1 MGARNRTESRRL
13 PDLQPPAETAV
24 IPSGKHPTMRTTTTT
39 RMFGL
44 AAGLML
50 SGCSMFQFHGT
61 ITTTKTVD
69 GQTTTTTQEFDD
81 WEEMKVAM
89 DAAAKELRGTTK
101 ELLTKLVEAPPP
113 GEVHLADLAP
123 TLADYE
129 GNSNLDFVGN
139 ARASGDVGFT
149 YVQIGVPTYDA
160 FFKSAAEFH
169 GFVYQTRESI
179 KQLRVTAKAALGRDY
194 DEKMSLGDAVHA
206 AVSVGGEAGLAV
218 EGQLTE
224 TRELAMALAG
234 TAPNFAEKT
243 QGLVSSGQQL
253 IAGAPSSITNP
264 KTVLHLDLIV
274 KGLGQS
280 VRVVEDSGKLLV
292 ELARDLATL
301 NR

>member
-1 MGARNRTESRRL
+1 MGARDRTRL
-13 PDLQPPAETAV
+13 PDLQPLYRALVLPIGRDE
-24 IPSGKHPTMRTTTTT
+24 PMQMTTQLC
-39 RMFGL
+39 GL
-44 AAGLML
+44 AAAVLL

-61 ITTTKTVD
+61 VTTTKTVD
-69 GQTTTTTQEFDD
+69 GQTTTTTEEFDD

-89 DAAAKELRGTTK
+89 DAAGKELRGTTK

-113 GEVHLADLAP
+113 GEVHLADLSP

-129 GNSNLDFVGN
+129 GNDNLDFVGH
-139 ARASGDVGFT
+139 ARTSGEGGFT
-149 YVQIGVPTYDA
+149 YVQIGVPTYDT

-179 KQLRVTAKAALGRDY
+179 KHLRASAKSALGRKY
-194 DEKMSLGDAVHA
+194 TAKMTLGEAVDA
-206 AVSVGGEAGLAV
+206 AVAEGGEAGLAV

-234 TAPNFAEKT
+234 SAGGFADKT

-280 VRVVEDSGKLLV
+280 VRVVEDSGELLI
-292 ELARDLATL
+292 ELAQDLATI
-301 NR
+301 RR

>member
-1 MGARNRTESRRL
+1 
-13 PDLQPPAETAV
+13 
-24 IPSGKHPTMRTTTTT
+24 MRKTTT
-39 RMFGL
+39 L
-44 AAGLML
+44 AALAASLLLG
-50 SGCSMFQFHGT
+50 GCSMFQFHGT
-61 ITTTKTVD
+61 VTTTKTVD
-69 GQTTTTTQEFDD
+69 GKTTTTTQEFDN

-89 DAAAKELRGTTK
+89 DAAGKELRGTTK
-101 ELLTKLVEAPPP
+101 ELLTKLTEAPPP
-113 GEVHLADLAP
+113 GEVHLADLSP
-123 TLADYE
+123 QLADYE
-129 GNSNLDFVGN
+129 GNANLDFIGN
-139 ARASGDVGFT
+139 ARDSGDAGFT

-160 FFKSAAEFH
+160 FFKSTAEFH

-179 KQLRVTAKAALGRDY
+179 KQLRHSAKTALGRDY
-194 DEKMSLGDAVHA
+194 DEKMSLGEAVHA

-224 TRELAMALAG
+224 TRELAVALAG
-234 TAPNFAEKT
+234 SAPNFAQKT

>member
-1 MGARNRTESRRL
+1 
-13 PDLQPPAETAV
+13 
-24 IPSGKHPTMRTTTTT
+24 MRTTTS
-39 RMFGL
+39 MLGI
-44 AAGLML
+44 AAALLL
-50 SGCSMFQFHGT
+50 SGCSMFKFHGT
-61 ITTTKTVD
+61 VTTTKTVD
-69 GQTTTTTQEFDD
+69 GQTTTTTEEFDD

-89 DAAAKELRGTTK
+89 DKAGKELRGTTK

-139 ARASGDVGFT
+139 ARESGEGGFT

-160 FFKSAAEFH
+160 FFKATAEFH

-179 KQLRVTAKAALGRDY
+179 KHLRLSAKAALGRDY
-194 DEKMSLGDAVHA
+194 SAKMSLGEAVNA
-206 AVSVGGEAGLAV
+206 AVAQGGEAGLAV
-218 EGQLTE
+218 EGQLAE
-224 TRELAMALAG
+224 TRELAVALAG
-234 TAPNFAEKT
+234 TAPGFVQKT

-253 IAGAPSSITNP
+253 IAGAPASITNP

-280 VRVVEDSGKLLV
+280 VKVVEDSGGLLI
-292 ELARDLATL
+292 ELGRDLATL

>member
-1 MGARNRTESRRL
+1 
-13 PDLQPPAETAV
+13 
-24 IPSGKHPTMRTTTTT
+24 MRTTTP
-39 RMFGL
+39 FIAL
-44 AAGLML
+44 CAALLL
-50 SGCSMFQFHGT
+50 SGCSMFKFHGT
-61 ITTTKTVD
+61 VTTTKTVD
-69 GQTTTTTQEFDD
+69 GKTTTTTQEFDD
-81 WEEMKVAM
+81 WQEMKVAM
-89 DAAAKELRGTTK
+89 NAAAKELRGTTK

-113 GEVHLADLAP
+113 GEVHLADLSP

-129 GNSNLDFVGN
+129 GNANLDFVGN
-139 ARASGDVGFT
+139 ARTSGEVGFT
-149 YVQIGVPTYDA
+149 YVQIGVPSYDA
-160 FFKSAAEFH
+160 FFKSTAEFH
-169 GFVYQTRESI
+169 GFVYQTSESI
-179 KQLRVTAKAALGRDY
+179 KQLRLSAKTALGRDY
-194 DEKMSLGDAVHA
+194 NEKMSLGEAVTA

-234 TAPNFAEKT
+234 TAPNFAQKT
-243 QGLVSSGQQL
+243 QGLVASGQQL